1 MKIKTLFIVIPF
13 VLAYSMLN
21 FIFLSTE
28 EEYTSMSDYIES
40 TKNEFSYDIQEVIYE
55 EDWTGYHI
63 KMISGEWLDSKKVD
77 QVEWWHYVD
86 IIIPKQTTSSTG
98 IMFIDGGEKSEDYFR
113 LDAQSIRN
121 AIKTEAVIVNVSN
134 IPFQPLNFLS
144 SEQDSFEEDD
154 LIAFAWNKFL
164 KQGAKQKDVEW
175 LPRFPM
181 TRAIVRAMDLA
192 QEIVLQ
198 NDILVKDFVVS
209 GASKRG
215 WTAWTTAAVDSRV
228 KAVVP
233 MVIEMLNLVPSFEN
247 HYRSYGE
254 FSPAIQ
260 EYVNYNIQ
268 DWLGTE
274 EFKVLMSYIEP
285 FSFVDKFTMPKYI
298 INAGSDEFFSTDS
311 WRFYYDKLPGE
322 KIIRYVPN
330 KNHSLDGRYLTEDLV
345 SYFYR
350 IINNIEIPSLSW
362 NLSDNKLIAE
372 LDYDGDYDVSV
383 WTAKNDNGRDF
394 RLWEEGELW
403 EETSLGKLANNK
415 YELNVSSNLKGY
427 KATMIEFTIDPESE
441 FPLIISTGPFV
452 FPEKY
457 PFDKYGYY
465 NLFCNT
471 FLLFIKDIKPLLSYL
486 SWTYYQ
492 FSNVR

>member
-1 MKIKTLFIVIPF
+1 MKLRTLFIVIPF

-40 TKNEFSYDIQEVIYE
+40 TKNEFSYNIQEVIYE
-55 EDWTGYHI
+55 ENWTGYHI

-198 NDILVKDFVVS
+198 NDIVVKDFVVS

-233 MVIEMLNLVPSFEN
+233 MVIDMLNLVPSFEN

-254 FSPAIQ
+254 FSPAVQ

-285 FSFVDKFTMPKYI
+285 FSFIDKFTMPKYI

-350 IINNIEIPSLSW
+350 VINDIEIPSLSW

-372 LDYDGDYDVSV
+372 LNYDGDYDVSV

-403 EETSLGKLANNK
+403 EETSIGKLANNK

-457 PFDKYGYY
+457 PFDKYES
-465 NLFCNT
+465 
-471 FLLFIKDIKPLLSYL
+471 K
-486 SWTYYQ
+486 
-492 FSNVR
+492 

>member
-1 MKIKTLFIVIPF
+1 MKLRTLFIVIPF

-40 TKNEFSYDIQEVIYE
+40 TKNEFSYDIQEVMYE
-55 EDWTGYHI
+55 ENWTGYHI

-198 NDILVKDFVVS
+198 NDIVVKDFVVS

-233 MVIEMLNLVPSFEN
+233 MVIDMLNLVPSFEN

-254 FSPAIQ
+254 FSPAVQ

-285 FSFVDKFTMPKYI
+285 FSFIDKFTMPKYI

-350 IINNIEIPSLSW
+350 VINDIEIPSLSW

-403 EETSLGKLANNK
+403 EETSIGKLANNK

-457 PFDKYGYY
+457 PFDKYES
-465 NLFCNT
+465 
-471 FLLFIKDIKPLLSYL
+471 K
-486 SWTYYQ
+486 
-492 FSNVR
+492 

>member
-1 MKIKTLFIVIPF
+1 MKLRTLFIVISL

-28 EEYTSMSDYIES
+28 EQYTSMSDYIES

-55 EDWTGYHI
+55 ENWTGYHI

-121 AIKTEAVIVNVSN
+121 AIKTEAVIVNISN

-192 QEIVLQ
+192 QEIILQ
-198 NDILVKDFVVS
+198 NDIVVKDFVVS

-233 MVIEMLNLVPSFEN
+233 MVIDMLNLVPSFEN

-254 FSPAIQ
+254 FSPAVQ

-285 FSFVDKFTMPKYI
+285 FSFIDKFTMPKYI

-350 IINNIEIPSLSW
+350 VINDIEIPSLSW

-403 EETSLGKLANNK
+403 EETSIGKLANNK
-415 YELNVSSNLKGY
+415 YELNVNSNFKGY

-457 PFDKYGYY
+457 PFDKYES
-465 NLFCNT
+465 
-471 FLLFIKDIKPLLSYL
+471 K
-486 SWTYYQ
+486 
-492 FSNVR
+492 

>member
-1 MKIKTLFIVIPF
+1 MKLRTLFIVIPF

-28 EEYTSMSDYIES
+28 EEYTSMSNYIGS

-55 EDWTGYHI
+55 ENWTGYHI

-98 IMFIDGGEKSEDYFR
+98 IMFIDGGEKSDDYFR
-113 LDAQSIRN
+113 LDAQSIEN

-192 QEIVLQ
+192 QEIILQ
-198 NDILVKDFVVS
+198 NDIVVKDFVVS

-233 MVIEMLNLVPSFEN
+233 MVIDMLNLVPSFEN

-254 FSPAIQ
+254 FSPAVQ

-285 FSFVDKFTMPKYI
+285 FSFIDKFTMPKYI

-350 IINNIEIPSLSW
+350 VINDIEIPSLSW

-372 LDYDGDYDVSV
+372 LDYDGEYDVSV

-403 EETSLGKLANNK
+403 EETSIGKLANNK
-415 YELNVSSNLKGY
+415 YELNVNSNFKGY

-457 PFDKYGYY
+457 PFDKYES
-465 NLFCNT
+465 
-471 FLLFIKDIKPLLSYL
+471 K
-486 SWTYYQ
+486 
-492 FSNVR
+492 

>member
-1 MKIKTLFIVIPF
+1 MKLKTLFIVIPF

-55 EDWTGYHI
+55 ENWTGYHI

-98 IMFIDGGEKSEDYFR
+98 IMFIDGGEKSDDYFR
-113 LDAQSIRN
+113 LDAQSIGN
-121 AIKTEAVIVNVSN
+121 AIKTESVIVNVSN

-198 NDILVKDFVVS
+198 NDIVVKDFVVS

-233 MVIEMLNLVPSFEN
+233 MVIDMLNLVPSFEN

-285 FSFVDKFTMPKYI
+285 FSFIDKFTMPKYI

-350 IINNIEIPSLSW
+350 VINDIEIPSLSW

-372 LDYDGDYDVSV
+372 LDYDGDYNVSV

-403 EETSLGKLANNK
+403 EETSIGKLANNK

-427 KATMIEFTIDPESE
+427 KATMIEFTIDPKSE

-457 PFDKYGYY
+457 PFDKYES
-465 NLFCNT
+465 
-471 FLLFIKDIKPLLSYL
+471 K
-486 SWTYYQ
+486 
-492 FSNVR
+492 

>member
-1 MKIKTLFIVIPF
+1 MKLRTLFIVIPF

-55 EDWTGYHI
+55 ENWTGYHI

-192 QEIVLQ
+192 QEIILQ
-198 NDILVKDFVVS
+198 NDIVVKDFVVS

-233 MVIEMLNLVPSFEN
+233 MVIDMLNLVPSFEN

-254 FSPAIQ
+254 FSPAVQ

-285 FSFVDKFTMPKYI
+285 FSFIDKFTMPKYI

-350 IINNIEIPSLSW
+350 VINDIEIPSLSW

-372 LDYDGDYDVSV
+372 LDYDGEYDVSV

-403 EETSLGKLANNK
+403 EETSIGKLANNK
-415 YELNVSSNLKGY
+415 YELNVNSNFKGY

-457 PFDKYGYY
+457 PFDKYES
-465 NLFCNT
+465 
-471 FLLFIKDIKPLLSYL
+471 K
-486 SWTYYQ
+486 
-492 FSNVR
+492 

>member
-1 MKIKTLFIVIPF
+1 MKLRTLFIVIPF

-55 EDWTGYHI
+55 ENWTGYHI

-121 AIKTEAVIVNVSN
+121 AIKTEAVIVNISN

-198 NDILVKDFVVS
+198 NDIVVKDFVVS

-233 MVIEMLNLVPSFEN
+233 MVIDMLNLVPSFEN

-254 FSPAIQ
+254 FSPAVQ

-285 FSFVDKFTMPKYI
+285 FSFIDKFTMPKYI

-350 IINNIEIPSLSW
+350 VINDIEIPSLSW

-383 WTAKNDNGRDF
+383 WTAKNDDGRDF

-403 EETSLGKLANNK
+403 EETSIGKLANNK

-427 KATMIEFTIDPESE
+427 KATMIEFTIDPKSE

-457 PFDKYGYY
+457 PFDKYES
-465 NLFCNT
+465 
-471 FLLFIKDIKPLLSYL
+471 K
-486 SWTYYQ
+486 
-492 FSNVR
+492 

>member
-1 MKIKTLFIVIPF
+1 MKLRTLFIVIPF

-55 EDWTGYHI
+55 ENWTGYHI

-121 AIKTEAVIVNVSN
+121 AIKTEAVIVNISN

-164 KQGAKQKDVEW
+164 MQGAKQKDVEW

-198 NDILVKDFVVS
+198 NDIVVKDFVVS

-233 MVIEMLNLVPSFEN
+233 MVIDMLNLVPSFEN

-254 FSPAIQ
+254 FSPAVQ

-285 FSFVDKFTMPKYI
+285 FSFIDKFTMPKYI

-350 IINNIEIPSLSW
+350 VINDIEIPSLSW

-403 EETSLGKLANNK
+403 EETSIGKLANNK

-457 PFDKYGYY
+457 PFDKYES
-465 NLFCNT
+465 
-471 FLLFIKDIKPLLSYL
+471 K
-486 SWTYYQ
+486 
-492 FSNVR
+492 

>member
-1 MKIKTLFIVIPF
+1 MKLRTLFIVISL

-28 EEYTSMSDYIES
+28 EQYTSMSDYIES

-55 EDWTGYHI
+55 ENWTGYHI
-63 KMISGEWLDSKKVD
+63 KMISGEWLNSKKVD

-192 QEIVLQ
+192 QEIILQ
-198 NDILVKDFVVS
+198 NDIVVKDFVVS

-233 MVIEMLNLVPSFEN
+233 MVIDMLNLVPSFEN

-254 FSPAIQ
+254 FSPAVQ

-285 FSFVDKFTMPKYI
+285 FSFIDKFTMPKYI

-350 IINNIEIPSLSW
+350 VINDIEIPSLSW

-403 EETSLGKLANNK
+403 EETSIGKLANNK

-457 PFDKYGYY
+457 PFDKY
-465 NLFCNT
+465 
-471 FLLFIKDIKPLLSYL
+471 KSK
-486 SWTYYQ
+486 
-492 FSNVR
+492 

>member
-1 MKIKTLFIVIPF
+1 MKLRTLFIVISF

-28 EEYTSMSDYIES
+28 EEYTSMSNYIES

-98 IMFIDGGEKSEDYFR
+98 IMFIDGGENSDDYFR
-113 LDAQSIRN
+113 LDAQSIGN
-121 AIKTEAVIVNVSN
+121 AIKTESVIVNVSN

-198 NDILVKDFVVS
+198 NDIVIKDFVVS

-215 WTAWTTAAVDSRV
+215 WTAWTTAAVDRRV

-233 MVIEMLNLVPSFEN
+233 MVIDMLNLVPSFEN

-254 FSPAIQ
+254 FSPAVQ

-285 FSFVDKFTMPKYI
+285 FSFIDKFTMPKYI

-350 IINNIEIPSLSW
+350 VINDIEIPSLSW

-372 LDYDGDYDVSV
+372 LDYDGEYDVSV

-403 EETSLGKLANNK
+403 EETSIGKLANNK
-415 YELNVSSNLKGY
+415 YELNVNSNFKGY

-457 PFDKYGYY
+457 PFDKY
-465 NLFCNT
+465 
-471 FLLFIKDIKPLLSYL
+471 KSK
-486 SWTYYQ
+486 
-492 FSNVR
+492 

>member
-1 MKIKTLFIVIPF
+1 MKLKTLFIVIPF

-98 IMFIDGGEKSEDYFR
+98 IMFIDGGEKSDDYFR
-113 LDAQSIRN
+113 LDAQSIGN
-121 AIKTEAVIVNVSN
+121 AIKTESVIVNVSN

-233 MVIEMLNLVPSFEN
+233 MVIDMLNLVPSFEN

-254 FSPAIQ
+254 FSPAVQ

-285 FSFVDKFTMPKYI
+285 FSFIDKFTMPKYI

-350 IINNIEIPSLSW
+350 VINDIEIPSLSW

-372 LDYDGDYDVSV
+372 LDYDGEYDVSV

-403 EETSLGKLANNK
+403 EETSIGKLANNK
-415 YELNVSSNLKGY
+415 YELNVNNNFKGY

-457 PFDKYGYY
+457 PFDKYES
-465 NLFCNT
+465 
-471 FLLFIKDIKPLLSYL
+471 K
-486 SWTYYQ
+486 
-492 FSNVR
+492 

>member
-1 MKIKTLFIVIPF
+1 MKLKTLFIVIPF

-98 IMFIDGGEKSEDYFR
+98 IMFIDGGEKSDDYFR
-113 LDAQSIRN
+113 LDAQSIGN
-121 AIKTEAVIVNVSN
+121 AIKTESVIVNVSN

-233 MVIEMLNLVPSFEN
+233 MVIDMLNLVPSFEN

-254 FSPAIQ
+254 FSPAVQ

-285 FSFVDKFTMPKYI
+285 FSFIDKFTMPKYI

-350 IINNIEIPSLSW
+350 VINDIEIPSLSW

-394 RLWEEGELW
+394 RLWEEGKLW
-403 EETSLGKLANNK
+403 EETSIDKLADNK
-415 YELNVSSNLKGY
+415 YELNVSSNFKGY
-427 KATMIEFTIDPESE
+427 RATMIEFTIDPESE

-457 PFDKYGYY
+457 PFDKYES
-465 NLFCNT
+465 
-471 FLLFIKDIKPLLSYL
+471 K
-486 SWTYYQ
+486 
-492 FSNVR
+492 

>member
-1 MKIKTLFIVIPF
+1 MKLRTLFIVIPF

-28 EEYTSMSDYIES
+28 EEYTSMSNYIES

-55 EDWTGYHI
+55 ENWTGYHI

-98 IMFIDGGEKSEDYFR
+98 IMFIDGGEKSDDYFR
-113 LDAQSIRN
+113 LDAQSIQN

-198 NDILVKDFVVS
+198 NDIVVKDFVVS

-233 MVIEMLNLVPSFEN
+233 MVIGMLNLVPSFEN

-254 FSPAIQ
+254 FSPAVQ

-285 FSFVDKFTMPKYI
+285 FSFIDKFTMPKYI

-350 IINNIEIPSLSW
+350 VINDIEIPSLSW

-372 LDYDGDYDVSV
+372 LDYDGEYDVSV

-403 EETSLGKLANNK
+403 EETSIGKLANNK
-415 YELNVSSNLKGY
+415 YELNVNSNFKGY

-457 PFDKYGYY
+457 PFDKYES
-465 NLFCNT
+465 
-471 FLLFIKDIKPLLSYL
+471 K
-486 SWTYYQ
+486 
-492 FSNVR
+492 

>member
-1 MKIKTLFIVIPF
+1 MKLKTLFIVIPF

-55 EDWTGYHI
+55 ENWTGYHI

-98 IMFIDGGEKSEDYFR
+98 IIFIDGGEKSEDYFR
-113 LDAQSIRN
+113 LDAQSIQN

-198 NDILVKDFVVS
+198 NDIVVKDFVVS

-215 WTAWTTAAVDSRV
+215 WTAWTTAAVDRRV

-233 MVIEMLNLVPSFEN
+233 MVIDMLNLVPSFEN

-254 FSPAIQ
+254 FSPAVQ

-350 IINNIEIPSLSW
+350 VINDIEIPSLSW

-372 LDYDGDYDVSV
+372 LDYDGDYNVSV

-403 EETSLGKLANNK
+403 EETSIGKLANNK

-427 KATMIEFTIDPESE
+427 KATMIEFTIDPKSE

-457 PFDKYGYY
+457 PFDKYES
-465 NLFCNT
+465 
-471 FLLFIKDIKPLLSYL
+471 K
-486 SWTYYQ
+486 
-492 FSNVR
+492 

>member
-1 MKIKTLFIVIPF
+1 MKLKTLFIVIPF
-13 VLAYSMLN
+13 VLAYFMLN

-98 IMFIDGGEKSEDYFR
+98 IMFIDGGEKSDDYFR
-113 LDAQSIRN
+113 LDAQSVGN
-121 AIKTEAVIVNVSN
+121 SIKTESVIVNVSN

-144 SEQDSFEEDD
+144 SEQGSFEEDD

-164 KQGAKQKDVEW
+164 KQGAKQEDVEW

-198 NDILVKDFVVS
+198 NDIIVKDFVVS

-233 MVIEMLNLVPSFEN
+233 MVIDMLNLVPSFEN

-254 FSPAIQ
+254 FSLAVQ

-285 FSFVDKFTMPKYI
+285 FSFIDKFTMPKYI

-350 IINNIEIPSLSW
+350 VINDIEIPSLSW

-372 LDYDGDYDVSV
+372 LDYDGEYDVSV
-383 WTAKNDNGRDF
+383 WTAKNENGRDF

-403 EETSLGKLANNK
+403 EETSIGKLANNK

-427 KATMIEFTIDPESE
+427 KATMIEFTIDPKSE

-457 PFDKYGYY
+457 PFDKYES
-465 NLFCNT
+465 
-471 FLLFIKDIKPLLSYL
+471 K
-486 SWTYYQ
+486 
-492 FSNVR
+492 

>member
-1 MKIKTLFIVIPF
+1 MKLRTLFIVVPF

-55 EDWTGYHI
+55 ENWTGYHI

-77 QVEWWHYVD
+77 QVEGWHYVD

-121 AIKTEAVIVNVSN
+121 AIKTEAVIVNISN

-154 LIAFAWNKFL
+154 LIAFAWSKFL

-198 NDILVKDFVVS
+198 NDIVVKDFVVS

-233 MVIEMLNLVPSFEN
+233 MVIDMLNLVPSFEN

-254 FSPAIQ
+254 FSPAVQ

-285 FSFVDKFTMPKYI
+285 FSFIDKLTMPKYI

-350 IINNIEIPSLSW
+350 VINDIEIPSLSW

-372 LDYDGDYDVSV
+372 LDYDGEYDVSV

-403 EETSLGKLANNK
+403 EETSIGKLANNK

-457 PFDKYGYY
+457 PFDKYES
-465 NLFCNT
+465 
-471 FLLFIKDIKPLLSYL
+471 K
-486 SWTYYQ
+486 
-492 FSNVR
+492 

>member
-1 MKIKTLFIVIPF
+1 MKLRTLFIVISF

-55 EDWTGYHI
+55 ENWTGYHI

-98 IMFIDGGEKSEDYFR
+98 IMFIDGGEKSDDYFR
-113 LDAQSIRN
+113 LDAQSIGN
-121 AIKTEAVIVNVSN
+121 AIKTESVIVNVSN

-198 NDILVKDFVVS
+198 NDIVVKDFVVS

-233 MVIEMLNLVPSFEN
+233 MVIDMLNLVPSFEN

-254 FSPAIQ
+254 FSPAVQ

-285 FSFVDKFTMPKYI
+285 FSFIDKFTMPKYI

-350 IINNIEIPSLSW
+350 VINDIEIPSLSW

-372 LDYDGDYDVSV
+372 LDYDGDYNVSV

-403 EETSLGKLANNK
+403 EETSIGKLANNK
-415 YELNVSSNLKGY
+415 YELNVNSNFKGY

-457 PFDKYGYY
+457 PFDKYES
-465 NLFCNT
+465 
-471 FLLFIKDIKPLLSYL
+471 K
-486 SWTYYQ
+486 
-492 FSNVR
+492 

>member
-1 MKIKTLFIVIPF
+1 MKLRTLFIVIPF

-55 EDWTGYHI
+55 ENWTGYHI

-98 IMFIDGGEKSEDYFR
+98 IMFIDGGEKSDDYFR
-113 LDAQSIRN
+113 LDAQSIEN

-198 NDILVKDFVVS
+198 NDIVVKDFVVS

-233 MVIEMLNLVPSFEN
+233 MVIDMLNLVPSFEN

-254 FSPAIQ
+254 FSPAVQ

-285 FSFVDKFTMPKYI
+285 FSFIDKFTMPKYI

-350 IINNIEIPSLSW
+350 VINDIEIPSLSW

-403 EETSLGKLANNK
+403 EETSIGKLANNK
-415 YELNVSSNLKGY
+415 YELNVNSNFKGY

-457 PFDKYGYY
+457 PFDKYES
-465 NLFCNT
+465 
-471 FLLFIKDIKPLLSYL
+471 K
-486 SWTYYQ
+486 
-492 FSNVR
+492 

>member
-1 MKIKTLFIVIPF
+1 MKLKTLLIVTSL
-13 VLAYSMLN
+13 VLAYSLLN

-55 EDWTGYHI
+55 EKWTGFHI

-86 IIIPKQTTSSTG
+86 IVIPKQTTKSTG
-98 IMFIDGGEKSEDYFR
+98 IMFIDGGEKSDDYFR
-113 LDAQSIRN
+113 LDSQSIEN
-121 AIKTEAVIVNVSN
+121 AIKTESVIVNVSN

-144 SEQDSFEEDD
+144 SKQESFEEDD

-198 NDILVKDFVVS
+198 NDIQVKDFVVS

-215 WTAWTTAAVDSRV
+215 WTSWTTAAVDNRV

-233 MVIEMLNLVPSFEN
+233 MVIDMLNLVPSFEN

-254 FSPAIQ
+254 FSPAVQ

-268 DWLGTE
+268 DWLGSE
-274 EFKVLMSYIEP
+274 EFKRLMSYIEP
-285 FSFVDKFTMPKYI
+285 FSFIDKFTMPKYI

-311 WRFYYDKLPGE
+311 WRFYYDKLPSK

-350 IINNIEIPSLSW
+350 IINDIEIPTINW
-362 NLSDNKLIAE
+362 NLIDNKLIAE
-372 LDYDGDYDVSV
+372 LDYDGEYDVSV

-403 EETSLGKLANNK
+403 KQTYIGKSANNK
-415 YELNVSSNLKGY
+415 YELNVSSNFKGY
-427 KATMIEFTIDPESE
+427 KTTMIEFIIDPESE

-452 FPEKY
+452 FPQKY
-457 PFDKYGYY
+457 PFEKYRS
-465 NLFCNT
+465 
-471 FLLFIKDIKPLLSYL
+471 K
-486 SWTYYQ
+486 
-492 FSNVR
+492 

>member
-1 MKIKTLFIVIPF
+1 
-13 VLAYSMLN
+13 MLN

-55 EDWTGYHI
+55 ENWTGYHI

-198 NDILVKDFVVS
+198 NDIVVKDFVVS

-233 MVIEMLNLVPSFEN
+233 MVIDMLNLVPSFEN

-254 FSPAIQ
+254 FSPAVQ

-285 FSFVDKFTMPKYI
+285 FSFIDKFTMPKYI

-350 IINNIEIPSLSW
+350 VINDIEIPSLSW

-372 LDYDGDYDVSV
+372 LDYDGEYDVSV

-403 EETSLGKLANNK
+403 EETSIGKLANNK

-457 PFDKYGYY
+457 PFDKYES
-465 NLFCNT
+465 
-471 FLLFIKDIKPLLSYL
+471 K
-486 SWTYYQ
+486 
-492 FSNVR
+492 

>member
-1 MKIKTLFIVIPF
+1 MKLRTLFIVIPF

-55 EDWTGYHI
+55 ENWTGYHI

-113 LDAQSIRN
+113 IDAQSIRN
-121 AIKTEAVIVNVSN
+121 AIKTQSVIVNISN

-198 NDILVKDFVVS
+198 NDIVVKDFVVS

-233 MVIEMLNLVPSFEN
+233 MVIDMLNLVPSFEN

-254 FSPAIQ
+254 FSPAVQ

-285 FSFVDKFTMPKYI
+285 FSFIDKFTMPKYI

-350 IINNIEIPSLSW
+350 VINDIEIPSLSW

-383 WTAKNDNGRDF
+383 WTAKNDDGRDF

-403 EETSLGKLANNK
+403 EETSIGKLANNK

-427 KATMIEFTIDPESE
+427 KAKMIEFTIDPESE

-457 PFDKYGYY
+457 PFDKYES
-465 NLFCNT
+465 
-471 FLLFIKDIKPLLSYL
+471 K
-486 SWTYYQ
+486 
-492 FSNVR
+492 

>member
-1 MKIKTLFIVIPF
+1 MKLRTLFIVISL

-98 IMFIDGGEKSEDYFR
+98 IMFIDGGEKSDDYFR
-113 LDAQSIRN
+113 LDAQSVGN
-121 AIKTEAVIVNVSN
+121 SIKTESVIVNVSN

-144 SEQDSFEEDD
+144 SEQGSFEEDD

-198 NDILVKDFVVS
+198 NDIIVKDFVVS

-233 MVIEMLNLVPSFEN
+233 MVIDMLNLVPSFEN

-285 FSFVDKFTMPKYI
+285 FSFIDKFTMPKYI

-350 IINNIEIPSLSW
+350 VINDIEIPSLSW

-372 LDYDGDYDVSV
+372 LDYDGEYDVSV

-403 EETSLGKLANNK
+403 EETSIGKLANNK
-415 YELNVSSNLKGY
+415 YELNVNYNFKGY

-457 PFDKYGYY
+457 PFDKYES
-465 NLFCNT
+465 
-471 FLLFIKDIKPLLSYL
+471 K
-486 SWTYYQ
+486 
-492 FSNVR
+492 

>member
-1 MKIKTLFIVIPF
+1 MKLRTLFIVIPF

-28 EEYTSMSDYIES
+28 EEYTSMSNYIES

-55 EDWTGYHI
+55 ENWTGYHI

-98 IMFIDGGEKSEDYFR
+98 IMFIDGGEKSDDYFR
-113 LDAQSIRN
+113 LDAQSIEN

-192 QEIVLQ
+192 QEIILQ
-198 NDILVKDFVVS
+198 NDIVVKDFVVS

-215 WTAWTTAAVDSRV
+215 WTAWTTSAVDSRV

-233 MVIEMLNLVPSFEN
+233 MVIDMLNLVPSFEN

-254 FSPAIQ
+254 FSPAVQ

-285 FSFVDKFTMPKYI
+285 FSFIDKFTMPKYI

-350 IINNIEIPSLSW
+350 VINDIEIPSLSW

-372 LDYDGDYDVSV
+372 LDYDGEYDVSV

-403 EETSLGKLANNK
+403 EETSIGKLANNK
-415 YELNVSSNLKGY
+415 YELNVNSNFKGY

-457 PFDKYGYY
+457 PFDKYES
-465 NLFCNT
+465 
-471 FLLFIKDIKPLLSYL
+471 K
-486 SWTYYQ
+486 
-492 FSNVR
+492 

>member
-1 MKIKTLFIVIPF
+1 MKLKTLFIVIPI

-21 FIFLSTE
+21 FIFLSSE
-28 EEYTSMSDYIES
+28 EEYISISNYIES

-55 EDWTGYHI
+55 ENWTGYHI

-98 IMFIDGGEKSEDYFR
+98 IMFIDGGVKSDDYFR
-113 LDAQSIRN
+113 LDAQSIEN
-121 AIKTEAVIVNVSN
+121 AIKTESVIVNVSN

-144 SEQDSFEEDD
+144 SEQDSFVEDD

-198 NDILVKDFVVS
+198 NDIVVKDFVVS

-233 MVIEMLNLVPSFEN
+233 MVIDMLNLVPSFEN

-254 FSPAIQ
+254 FSPAVQ

-285 FSFVDKFTMPKYI
+285 FSFIDKFTMPKYI

-330 KNHSLDGRYLTEDLV
+330 KNHSLDGRYLTRDLV

-350 IINNIEIPSLSW
+350 IINDIEIPSLSW

-372 LDYDGDYDVSV
+372 LDYDGEYYVSV

-403 EETSLGKLANNK
+403 EETSIGRLANGK
-415 YELNVSSNLKGY
+415 YELNVSSNFKGY

-457 PFDKYGYY
+457 PFDKYES
-465 NLFCNT
+465 
-471 FLLFIKDIKPLLSYL
+471 K
-486 SWTYYQ
+486 
-492 FSNVR
+492 